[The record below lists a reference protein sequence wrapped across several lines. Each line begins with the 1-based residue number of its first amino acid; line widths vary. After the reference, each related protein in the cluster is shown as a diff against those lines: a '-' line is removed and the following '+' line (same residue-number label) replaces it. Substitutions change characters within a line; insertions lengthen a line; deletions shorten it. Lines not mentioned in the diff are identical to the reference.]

1 MKPRCRGATPAS
13 HGRESQNVPR
23 PTNML
28 RNACRRTFAEA
39 VAWGVGYPADLV
51 KTRVQAH
58 AARSAAAG
66 MLRAPGLAETCAAM
80 LRESGGDVLRA
91 FYRGFDL
98 KLLRAVPASAVSF
111 FAYEEARRWLE
122 RE

>member
-1 MKPRCRGATPAS
+1 M
-13 HGRESQNVPR
+13 
-23 PTNML
+23 
-28 RNACRRTFAEA
+28 
-39 VAWGVGYPADLV
+39 
-51 KTRVQAH
+51 QA
-58 AARSAAAG
+58 AAAAAAG
-66 MLRAPGLAETCAAM
+66 GATMMRSAPGLAETCAAM

>member
-1 MKPRCRGATPAS
+1 MGGGLPRGPGQDEGAVARGEVGGGGDARARTGGDVQAQAAKNLGLAAGGATA
-13 HGRESQNVPR
+13 
-23 PTNML
+23 
-28 RNACRRTFAEA
+28 
-39 VAWGVGYPADLV
+39 
-51 KTRVQAH
+51 
-58 AARSAAAG
+58 
-66 MLRAPGLAETCAAM
+66 RAPGLAETCAAM

>member
-1 MKPRCRGATPAS
+1 MFTSLEREKGRGKGRRWRRKHVYSSSSSASTRDRFGGDGELLRSRGSAREPEPARTNFAV
-13 HGRESQNVPR
+13 GGAVP
-23 PTNML
+23 
-28 RNACRRTFAEA
+28 
-39 VAWGVGYPADLV
+39 
-51 KTRVQAH
+51 KK
-58 AARSAAAG
+58 
-66 MLRAPGLAETCAAM
+66 
-80 LRESGGDVLRA
+80 RESGGDVLRA